1 MANHDQHSL
10 NRVWHIIDEVGICM
24 MTTRFEGG
32 LRARPLEARP
42 DRDEN
47 ASGFLVTGAV

>member
-1 MANHDQHSL
+1 MAKHDQKGI
-10 NRVWHIIDEVGICM
+10 NRVWRIIEKVGICM
-24 MTTRFEGG
+24 MATRFEDG

-47 ASGFLVTGAV
+47 VIWFLIR